1 MTNVYLVFSDKAVNL
16 TELAGIKLQDINISF
31 PVPKN
36 EFVSFA
42 DSIGQRLVS
51 QSYDSFPL
59 TFEFDLKCKNRE
71 DVILKD
77 LELRKLFYREPEYH
91 FLYDQEPGKKYPVA
105 IDSITP
111 TFKTFYMKHYVV
123 NFTVYKGYA
132 ESITSTLSEFNLKD
146 EWQFSQGLVAKDYE
160 YTFTH
165 SRFIVYN
172 AGDFTVDPRENYLK
186 IQIEGESDG
195 EITIVNKT
203 TKERFIYRPRLSSV
217 MGEWID
223 IIGVYP
229 RKNGISCGIDTNHG
243 LISLVPGINEIE
255 IQNVSQ
261 VKSSWDFNFLY
272 K

>member
-1 MTNVYLVFSDKAVNL
+1 MTNVYLVFSDKTVNL

-91 FLYDQEPGKKYPVA
+91 FLYDQEPGKKYPVT

-123 NFTVYKGYA
+123 NFKVYKGYA

-146 EWQFSQGLVAKDYE
+146 EWQFSQGLQAYDYS
-160 YTFTH
+160 YVH
-165 SRFIVYN
+165 NRSRFIIYN
-172 AGDFTVDPRENYLK
+172 GGDFLVDPRENYLN
-186 IQIEGESDG
+186 IRFEGWSDG
-195 EITIVNKT
+195 ELVIENKT
-203 TKERFIYRPRLSSV
+203 TKDRFIYTPKINSKYGDWL
-217 MGEWID
+217 EID
-223 IIGVYP
+223 GVYP
-229 RKNGISCGIDTNHG
+229 KRNGINCGIDTNHG
-243 LISLVPGINEIE
+243 LITLVPGENQIE
-255 IQNVSQ
+255 IKNANR
-261 VKSSWDFNFLY
+261 VKSWWDFRYLY